1 MERDMKVIILMES
14 NMVWVSIFSLMENV
28 TKVSTSK
35 ASKMAKELTFI
46 WTKRDTKV
54 PMLMVDKKVM
64 VNTTTLMEV
73 ALKDLT

>member
-1 MERDMKVIILMES
+1 MEKGMKVIILMES
-14 NMVWVSIFSLMENV
+14 NMVWVSIFSLMVNV
-28 TKVSTSK
+28 MKASTSK

-54 PMLMVDKKVM
+54 PILMVDKKVM

-73 ALKDLT
+73 ALKDPI